1 MTTDGNLLPRYIM
14 MQKALLSSLRLKDVL
29 DAAVLQFAELAGGA
43 KVAIFLS
50 DNESLALKLMAAK
63 GYSDATLDQI
73 KVLPFSP
80 KVCSNMSFKNALQSV
95 PIIRRQRLMSARPSC
110 CARKAADKL
119 PCLLFRRIC
128 LSERFCSKLTTSPI
142 SIMLIF

>member
-1 MTTDGNLLPRYIM
+1 MSNDGNLLPRLMM

-29 DAAVLQFAELAGGA
+29 DAAVLQFADLAGGA

-73 KVLPFSP
+73 KVLPFSAESLLKYVVQKRTP
-80 KVCSNMSFKNALQSV
+80 V
-95 PIIRRQRLMSARPSC
+95 SANNPQT
-110 CARKAADKL
+110 APDV
-119 PCLLFRRIC
+119 
-128 LSERFCSKLTTSPI
+128 
-142 SIMLIF
+142 

>member
-29 DAAVLQFAELAGGA
+29 DAAVLQFADLAGGA

-63 GYSDATLDQI
+63 GYSDQTLDTNQGFAF
-73 KVLPFSP
+73 LDREPAQ
-80 KVCSNMSFKNALQSV
+80 VCSAK
-95 PIIRRQRLMSARPSC
+95 ARAC
-110 CARKAADKL
+110 ERK
-119 PCLLFRRIC
+119 
-128 LSERFCSKLTTSPI
+128 
-142 SIMLIF
+142 

>member
-1 MTTDGNLLPRYIM
+1 MTNDGNLLPRYIM

-29 DAAVLQFAELAGGA
+29 DAAVLQFADLAGGA

-73 KVLPFSP
+73 KVKKS
-80 KVCSNMSFKNALQSV
+80 SY
-95 PIIRRQRLMSARPSC
+95 
-110 CARKAADKL
+110 
-119 PCLLFRRIC
+119 
-128 LSERFCSKLTTSPI
+128 
-142 SIMLIF
+142 IFAVL